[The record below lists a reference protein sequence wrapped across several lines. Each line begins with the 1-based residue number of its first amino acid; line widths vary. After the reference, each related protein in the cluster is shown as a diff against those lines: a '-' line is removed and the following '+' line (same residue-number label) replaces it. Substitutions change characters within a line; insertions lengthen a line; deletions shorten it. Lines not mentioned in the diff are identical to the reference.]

1 MCQKAFFASLLVAF
15 VASTATGQV
24 ETRVET
30 PIASQM
36 AAPATQIAKVVGGRG
51 VLVLTVTASDTQPDN
66 WSIAGVVHDEF
77 VRLLAERS
85 VKVLVSPKVDTL
97 TCNRRIKGPLADAD
111 LDRIRSLAVADL
123 LAVAVYR
130 HRDGKR
136 TIDVTLRDHSGD
148 VLSQGQVTLEESH
161 VKMADN
167 IPGLNRK
174 VVDFCIKNV
183 GKKVGDGSAWALAAE
198 ALAEAGAKRTG
209 VYIHGRKLGAID
221 HPLPGDVVRIED
233 ARFRGQ
239 GKWRTIGHGT
249 AIVETVQS
257 PTVFT
262 AFHQKDKAIT
272 RTTFALHEKRD
283 GLIEIYRPR
292 PKVLKAIEPRSGDD
306 DASEVTAPV
315 EIPVAEGV
323 TLALRPIEAGRFRM
337 GDATVTLSRPF
348 LLGITEV
355 TQDQWDAVIG
365 KNPSE
370 TENGDL
376 PVTNVSWND
385 VQSFLKQLNESPA
398 GKSYRFRLP
407 TSAEWEYAC
416 RAGASTRYS
425 FGDDTLDLVEYAWF
439 LDNSERKL
447 SPVAQLRPNKWGLF
461 DMHGNVWELTQD
473 IHSDAPLGNP
483 AKGAT
488 DPTGPSEGKS
498 RTIRG
503 GCYLSE
509 SGNLRSSNRGWLDA
523 ASNNSKTGFRVVAE
537 PN

>member
-1 MCQKAFFASLLVAF
+1 MRA
-15 VASTATGQV
+15 
-24 ETRVET
+24 ET
-30 PIASQM
+30 PIASQL
-36 AAPATQIAKVVGGRG
+36 AAPADGIAEVAKGRG

-77 VRLLAERS
+77 VRLLTERS
-85 VKVLVSPKVDTL
+85 VKVLISPKVDTL
-97 TCNRRIKGPLADAD
+97 TSNRRIKGPLEDAD

-136 TIDVTLRDHSGD
+136 TIDFTLRQ
-148 VLSQGQVTLEESH
+148 LSDGRPLQEGKAALEEAH

-174 VVDFCIKNV
+174 VVDFCVKNV

-198 ALAEAGAKRTG
+198 ALADAGAKRTG

-233 ARFRGQ
+233 ARFRGR

-249 AIVETVQS
+249 AIVESVQS
-257 PTVFT
+257 PTVFS

-283 GLIEIYRPR
+283 GLVEIYRPR
-292 PKVLKAIEPRSGDD
+292 PKVLKAVERRSGED
-306 DASEVTAPV
+306 DAAEVAAPV
-315 EIPVAEGV
+315 EIPLADGV
-323 TLALRPIEAGRFRM
+323 SLALRPIDAGRFRM
-337 GDATVTLSRPF
+337 GDATVTLSQPF
-348 LLGITEV
+348 HIGITEV
-355 TQDQWDAVIG
+355 TQDQWKAVTG
-365 KNPSE
+365 NNPSE
-370 TENGDL
+370 TKAADL
-376 PVTNVSWND
+376 PVINVSWND

-416 RAGASTRYS
+416 RAGTSTRYS
-425 FGDDTLDLVEYAWF
+425 FGDDTLELVEYAWF
-439 LDNSERKL
+439 VDNSEGQL

-461 DMHGNVWELTQD
+461 DMHGSVWELTQD
-473 IHSDAPLGNP
+473 VHSADPLGKP
-483 AKGAT
+483 AKDAT
-488 DPTGPSEGKS
+488 DPQGPSEGKS

-509 SGNLRSSNRGWLDA
+509 SGNLRAANRGWLGA
-523 ASNNSKTGFRVVAE
+523 TSNNSKTGFRLVAE
-537 PN
+537 PK